1 MTRVHAAEQ
10 DERPGGVDMTESGD
24 VDPFGARFP
33 QRRLEPLGQV
43 AHGQRGPVADRVEC
57 GTPLRVFDAKVRR
70 AHRTRATPMRSRLM
84 RRRSEEHTSE
94 LQSLMRISYAVFC
107 LKKKTEPK

>member
-57 GTPLRVFDAKVRR
+57 GKVTDKMSTADNFPALDLVDGNVR
-70 AHRTRATPMRSRLM
+70 MRSRTTDRKSTRLN
-84 RRRSEEHTSE
+84 SSH
-94 LQSLMRISYAVFC
+94 
-107 LKKKTEPK
+107 

>member
-43 AHGQRGPVADRVEC
+43 AHGKRGPAADREAC

-70 AHRTRATPMRSRLM
+70 AHRTSTTPRRSRLM
-84 RRRSEEHTSE
+84 RR
-94 LQSLMRISYAVFC
+94 LKQSNYQQTPTKPL
-107 LKKKTEPK
+107 